1 MLSDHKIIG
10 QENFKLPL
18 VLLAGS
24 LITMAGGVLAPIL
37 PDLSQQLALNPV
49 LVGNLVSIHCLTL
62 ALFCLPLGIITDQF
76 SPSKVLI
83 PSLALYSIFGC
94 AGALMTDFWPL
105 LATRALLGAASGG
118 IAAASLGWLGQEYE
132 GEERSQ
138 AIGYATATLTI
149 AGIICPLLGGWL
161 GSWNWRWAFCLYG
174 VGLPLAF
181 LTNWVIA
188 PSEPHT
194 HNKAHS
200 VPDLSGTFLKLL
212 RHRSFWRLMIGLTMA
227 SLVMYA
233 VFIYLP
239 LYLKEASNTT
249 PTLNGLI
256 LACESLG
263 AALISA
269 FGVQPLAQKIG
280 RDHSIALGFTIMAGT
295 LAIVP
300 LFQDYVALLA
310 VAILFGIGLGLVI
323 PNIYNA
329 LANLAPQKLQGS
341 VLATGTGA
349 SFFGQFLSPIVLGP
363 VLGIGDITWVFY
375 TAAAV
380 ALTGGCILFYDS

>member
-1 MLSDHKIIG
+1 MLSDRKIMG
-10 QENFKLPL
+10 QENLRLPL

-37 PDLSQQLALNPV
+37 PELAQQLNLNPV

-62 ALFCLPLGIITDQF
+62 ALFCLPLGILTDQL

-181 LTNWVIA
+181 LTAWIIA
-188 PSEPHT
+188 PSESRSRG
-194 HNKAHS
+194 KAHA
-200 VPDLSGTFLKLL
+200 VPDLDKTFRKLL
-212 RHRSFWRLMIGLTMA
+212 RHRAFWRLLVSLGMA

-239 LYLKEASNTT
+239 LYLKQTSNTT
-249 PTLNGLI
+249 PTLNGLL

-280 RDHSIALGFTIMAGT
+280 RDRSTAIGFTLMAGM
-295 LAIVP
+295 LAIIP
-300 LFQDYVALLA
+300 LFQDYVALLF
-310 VAILFGIGLGLVI
+310 VAIFFGIGLGLVI
-323 PNIYNA
+323 PNTYNT

-341 VLATGTGA
+341 ILATGTGA
-349 SFFGQFLSPIVLGP
+349 SFLGQFLSPILLGP
-363 VLGIGDITWVFY
+363 ILGIGDITWVFY

-380 ALTGGCILFYDS
+380 ALTGGCILFYKT